1 MGVSDRLSE
10 EGELIVEET
19 SEASGTHESSE
30 EISFEIIASAGQAR
44 SLAFEAL
51 QYARSNDFT
60 KARELIEESKNEI
73 LVAHKCQTR
82 LLTQEASGN
91 HVDVDVLLVHA
102 QDHLMTAQLARE
114 LIEEIIN
121 LYEIKAD
128 KEID

>member
-1 MGVSDRLSE
+1 MQGMSD
-10 EGELIVEET
+10 VP
-19 SEASGTHESSE
+19 EAPGSSE
-30 EISFEIIASAGQAR
+30 EVSFEIIASAGQAH

-51 QYARSNDFT
+51 GYARDNNFI
-60 KARELIEESKNEI
+60 KARELIEESKKES
-73 LVAHKCQTR
+73 LLAHRCQTR
-82 LLTQEASGN
+82 LLTQEASGD

-128 KEID
+128 KEIDLRGRCSK

>member
-1 MGVSDRLSE
+1 MSD
-10 EGELIVEET
+10 VPET
-19 SEASGTHESSE
+19 PGSSE
-30 EISFEIIASAGQAR
+30 EVSFEIIASAGQAC

-51 QYARSNDFT
+51 GYARDNNFI
-60 KARELIEESKNEI
+60 KARELIEESKKES
-73 LVAHKCQTR
+73 LLAHRCQTR
-82 LLTQEASGN
+82 LLTQEASGD

-128 KEID
+128 KEIDLRGRCSK

>member
-1 MGVSDRLSE
+1 MQELSD
-10 EGELIVEET
+10 VP
-19 SEASGTHESSE
+19 EANDSSE

-51 QYARSNDFT
+51 GYARSNDFVR
-60 KARELIEESKNEI
+60 ARELIEESKKEI

-121 LYEIKAD
+121 LYETKAD
-128 KEID
+128 KEVDS

>member
-1 MGVSDRLSE
+1 MQGMSD
-10 EGELIVEET
+10 VP
-19 SEASGTHESSE
+19 EAPGSSE
-30 EISFEIIASAGQAR
+30 EVSFEIIASAGQAR

-51 QYARSNDFT
+51 GYARDTNFI
-60 KARELIEESKNEI
+60 KARELIEESKKES
-73 LVAHKCQTR
+73 LLAHRCQTR
-82 LLTQEASGN
+82 LLTQEASGD

-128 KEID
+128 KEIDLRGRCSK

>member
-1 MGVSDRLSE
+1 MQGMSNVP
-10 EGELIVEET
+10 
-19 SEASGTHESSE
+19 EAPGSSE
-30 EISFEIIASAGQAR
+30 EVSFEIIASAGQAR

-51 QYARSNDFT
+51 GDNNFI
-60 KARELIEESKNEI
+60 KARELIEESKKES
-73 LVAHKCQTR
+73 LLAHRCQTR
-82 LLTQEASGN
+82 LLTQEASGD

-128 KEID
+128 KEIDLRGRCSK

>member
-1 MGVSDRLSE
+1 M
-10 EGELIVEET
+10 EET
-19 SEASGTHESSE
+19 SEASGTHESLE